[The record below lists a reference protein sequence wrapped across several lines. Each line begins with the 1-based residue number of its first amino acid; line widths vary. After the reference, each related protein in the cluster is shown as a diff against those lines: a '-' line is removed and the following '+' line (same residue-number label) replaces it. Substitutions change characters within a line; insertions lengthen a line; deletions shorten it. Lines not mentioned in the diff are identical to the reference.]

1 MHSTDA
7 PFGPELMFLM
17 TSAIGAASRELDGGA
32 DEAQR
37 TAMSKRMM
45 VALATGERDPDQLKL
60 AALKAATRQ

>member
-17 TSAIGAASRELDGGA
+17 TSAIDAASRELDGGA
-32 DEAQR
+32 DEVQL

-60 AALKAATRQ
+60 AALKAATRR

>member
-1 MHSTDA
+1 MQSTDA
-7 PFGPELMFLM
+7 PYGPELMLLM
-17 TSAIGAASRELDGGA
+17 TGAIDAASREIDGGA

-45 VALATGERDPDQLKL
+45 VALATGERDPEQLKL